1 MRRVTSLYQTSIGKK
16 ISMACTGFVLFG
28 FAFVHMIG
36 NMKIYQGQEKFDSY
50 AAFLRDFGYP
60 ALGHEQFLWI
70 ARVVLLGCVL
80 LHILAATQLTLMSWS
95 ARPEKNKRKNDISF
109 TYASRTMRYGGVIV
123 GLFVV
128 FHIMHLTVGNAHP
141 NFKYHEAY
149 HNVVSGF
156 QVWWVSGFYI
166 VAMVFLGLHL
176 YHGLWSITQTFG
188 VENPKILKW
197 RRPVAAVIA
206 AIIALGNISIPLAV
220 LAGVVR

>member
-28 FAFVHMIG
+28 FTFVHMIG
-36 NMKIYQGQEKFDSY
+36 NLKIYQGAEKFDSY
-50 AAFLRDFGYP
+50 AKFLREFGYP

-70 ARVVLLGCVL
+70 ARIVLLGCVL
-80 LHILAATQLTLMSWS
+80 LHMLAATQLTLMSWS
-95 ARPEKNKRKNDISF
+95 ARPTKNKRKNDISF
-109 TYASRTMRYGGVIV
+109 SYASRTMRYGGVIV

-128 FHIMHLTVGNAHP
+128 FHILHLTVGNLHP
-141 NFKYHEAY
+141 DFQYHEAY
-149 HNVVSGF
+149 HNVVTGF
-156 QVWWVSGFYI
+156 QVWWVSAFYI
-166 VAMVFLGLHL
+166 VAMIFLGLHL
-176 YHGLWSITQTFG
+176 YHGLWSVTQTFG

-197 RRPVAAVIA
+197 RRPVAATIA